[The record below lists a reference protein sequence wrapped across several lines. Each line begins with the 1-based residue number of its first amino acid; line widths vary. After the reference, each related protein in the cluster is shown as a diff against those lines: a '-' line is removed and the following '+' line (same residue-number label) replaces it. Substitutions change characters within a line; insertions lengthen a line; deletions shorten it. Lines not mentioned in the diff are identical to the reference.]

1 MRGSTIYVASVF
13 DIIDKSH
20 RWSYS
25 IAHQIIEALLHA
37 DKLNKSA
44 FFSYYT
50 RPINF
55 QSEIKCQNKV
65 NSPGVT

>member
-1 MRGSTIYVASVF
+1 MLLKEGGSTIYVASVF

-25 IAHQIIEALLHA
+25 IAKQIIEALLHA

-44 FFSYYT
+44 FYILYLS
-50 RPINF
+50 N
-55 QSEIKCQNKV
+55 
-65 NSPGVT
+65 